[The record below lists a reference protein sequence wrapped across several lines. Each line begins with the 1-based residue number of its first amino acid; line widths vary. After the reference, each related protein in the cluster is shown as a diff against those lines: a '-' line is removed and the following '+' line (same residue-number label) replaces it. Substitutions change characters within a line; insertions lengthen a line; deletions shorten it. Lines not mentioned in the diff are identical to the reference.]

1 MRGMKP
7 VFPKVGSRQRQF
19 DALVRAHASDLY
31 RFAYWLCGDDARAQD
46 LVQETLLRAW
56 RDRERFRGD
65 ETSLTWILQ
74 IAKRRIQDGWRKARR
89 GAQAGAAVRAI
100 RAMDSE
106 LAPEDLLQN
115 DEFRGRI
122 REALDALPAKYATL
136 LTLRFFEAR
145 PIRDLARMLGES
157 EDAVESLLRRAK
169 DAFRKSLQKGI
180 EDDGGP

>member
-1 MRGMKP
+1 MITP
-7 VFPKVGSRQRQF
+7 VGATLDPDPSAFFKNHYPAV
-19 DALVRAHASDLY
+19 Y
-31 RFAYWLCGDDARAQD
+31 RFVSATTGAPDPEVEDI
-46 LVQETLLRAW
+46 VQETLLRAW

-65 ETSLTWILQ
+65 ATSLTWILQ

-89 GAQAGAAVRAI
+89 GAQAGAAIRAI
-100 RAMDSE
+100 RKMDSE
-106 LAPEDLLQN
+106 LAPEDLLQD

-122 REALDALPAKYATL
+122 REALDALPAKYASL

-145 PIRDLARMLGES
+145 SIRELAQMLGDS